1 MCSIYREMKLYHYLQ
16 IRLIKPTV
24 KGFLVYM
31 RIMVCNEKIMHVTAV
46 WYLTYLYFVCKS

>member
-46 WYLTYLYFVCKS
+46 WYLTFMYFVCKS